1 MIDALPPNYELILN
15 YSLIELIDINRNLPQ
30 SPITRSNIFLLQ
42 SISEYIHRI
51 INELTEKIDKNTN
64 ENLAKTKDYFS
75 RMLIE
80 RSESLEEGMQRVL
93 FWSSLFWQTGHLL
106 IGLGRLDKIFSTL
119 EMPSDD
125 RELELSLIH
134 I

>member
-1 MIDALPPNYELILN
+1 
-15 YSLIELIDINRNLPQ
+15 
-30 SPITRSNIFLLQ
+30 
-42 SISEYIHRI
+42 
-51 INELTEKIDKNTN
+51 
-64 ENLAKTKDYFS
+64 
-75 RMLIE
+75 MLIE

-125 RELELSLIH
+125 RELELLITDFCKELH
-134 I
+134 RYYEFKSNDILGRYRTGSYTWRK